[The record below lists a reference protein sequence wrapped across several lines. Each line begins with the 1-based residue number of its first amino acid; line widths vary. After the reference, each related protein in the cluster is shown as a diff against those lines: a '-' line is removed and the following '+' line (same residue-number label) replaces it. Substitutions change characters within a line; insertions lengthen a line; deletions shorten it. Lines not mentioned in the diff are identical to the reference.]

1 MMKNQ
6 RSDAERNNLIDE
18 GKRKGVDKI
27 IRQNA

>member
-1 MMKNQ
+1 MKNQ